1 MNSSNSSF
9 DSTDKVSHNVYF
21 DGKVQSL
28 GIETEKGAA
37 TVGVMKK
44 GTYVFNT
51 TTLET
56 MVIISG
62 NMSTKVSDGDWLA
75 HKKDDTF
82 EIAAHTSF
90 EVMCATDVAYICYYS

>member
-1 MNSSNSSF
+1 MSNSNSP
-9 DSTDKVSHNVYF
+9 SGITDKVSHNIYF
-21 DGKVQSL
+21 AGKVQSL
-28 GIETEKGAA
+28 GIQTEKGPA

-51 TTLET
+51 ASPET

-62 NMSTKVSDGDWLA
+62 AMSTRVSDGDWIT
-75 HKKDDTF
+75 HKTDDTF

-90 EVMCATDVAYICYYS
+90 EVMCGADVAYICYYH

>member
-1 MNSSNSSF
+1 MSS
-9 DSTDKVSHNVYF
+9 STDKISHNVYF

-28 GIETEKGAA
+28 GIQTENGPA

-51 TTLET
+51 SSPET

-62 NMSTKVSDGDWLA
+62 SMSTKLNGGEWLT
-75 HKKDDTF
+75 HKKDDKF
-82 EIAAHTSF
+82 EVAANSSF
-90 EVMCATDVAYICYYS
+90 EVKCDTDVAYICYYH

>member
-1 MNSSNSSF
+1 MSNSNNSL
-9 DSTDKVSHNVYF
+9 DITDKVSHNVYF

-51 TTLET
+51 TSLET

-62 NMSTKVSDGDWLA
+62 SMSTRVSGGNWLT
-75 HKKDDTF
+75 HKKNDTF

-90 EVMCATDVAYICYYS
+90 EVMCDTDVAYICYYN

>member
-1 MNSSNSSF
+1 MSSSNSSS
-9 DSTDKVSHNVYF
+9 DITDKVSHNIYF

-28 GIETEKGAA
+28 GIETEKGTA

-51 TTLET
+51 SSLET

-62 NMSTKVSDGDWLA
+62 NMSTRVSGSDWLR
-75 HKKDDTF
+75 HKKDDAF

-90 EVMCATDVAYICYYS
+90 EVICDTDVAYICYYS

>member
-1 MNSSNSSF
+1 MSSSS
-9 DSTDKVSHNVYF
+9 SSLGVTDKVSHNVYF

-51 TTLET
+51 TSLET

-62 NMSTKVSDGDWLA
+62 EMSTKLDGGDWLT

-82 EIAAHTSF
+82 EIAAHKSF